1 MGMNT
6 PTTTKKAMETANKTV
21 LYERHDDQHTAT
33 TILYA
38 FNIGGAFF
46 LSFEK
51 DREVLADGSTL
62 MNLYKRGNLM
72 ICMDIP
78 GMGKSAFFTPVAI
91 VPLDAEFD
99 SWMLTAVM
107 LNPSTGN
114 LDTIHFATADL
125 VEESEE

>member
-1 MGMNT
+1 MSMNT

-21 LYERHDDQHTAT
+21 LYERHDDQHTAA
-33 TILYA
+33 TILYG
-38 FNIGGAFF
+38 FNIGGALF

-72 ICMDIP
+72 ICMDDP
-78 GMGKSAFFTPVAI
+78 EMGKSMFFTPVAI

-107 LNPSTGN
+107 YNSETSN
-114 LDTIHFATADL
+114 LDVITFVSADL
-125 VEESEE
+125 IEETEE